1 MLTGQCSDQIIW
13 AGLYICVF
21 NIVTGDF
28 RLLNPDGRA
37 PGIVLDP
44 LSSDLTNKKF
54 AFAPSGKVDQFRGCV
69 VANALSNS

>member
-54 AFAPSGKVDQFRGCV
+54 AFAPSGKVWI
-69 VANALSNS
+69 NSGDV